1 MSGKDYSIKNCQLCE
16 RTVALTFHHLI
27 PKKLHRR
34 KHFKT
39 HFSKERLNEGIMLC
53 RRCHRGIHKL
63 FDEMTLGKQY
73 NSLDSLKTN
82 PDVARHVEWVRKQ
95 KESNQM
101 P

>member
-1 MSGKDYSIKNCQLCE
+1 MPTKDSSIEHCQLCD
-16 RTVALTFHHLI
+16 RRVGLTFHHLI

-34 KHFKT
+34 KHFKVN
-39 HFSKERLNEGIMLC
+39 FSKERLVEGVMLC

-73 NSLDSLKTN
+73 NSLDSLKAN
-82 PDVARHVEWVRKQ
+82 VNVARHVEWVRKQ